1 MYLIAGL
8 GNPGQ
13 QYAGTRHNIGFMMLD
28 HFAEKNNLTF
38 TDSKWK
44 ALVSKAVVWDES
56 VVLLKPQTFMNL
68 SGMAVAQA
76 VNFYKLQ
83 PANIIV
89 IHDDLDMEFGR
100 LKIVSGGGDGG
111 HKGIR
116 SIIEHL
122 GTKNFP
128 RIKIGIGRPPTPV
141 PPDKYVLSTF
151 NSEEK
156 KMIEQKMSLV
166 IEGLRVSLQQGI
178 SAAMTFINQKRSNVI
193 L

>member
-44 ALVSKAVVWDES
+44 ALVSKAVIWDES

-156 KMIEQKMSLV
+156 KMIEQEMSLV
-166 IEGLRVSLQQGI
+166 FEGLRVSLQRGI
-178 SAAMTFINQKRSNVI
+178 SAAMTFINRKRSNVI

>member
-76 VNFYKLQ
+76 VNFYKLP

-178 SAAMTFINQKRSNVI
+178 SAAMTFINRKRSNVI

>member
-28 HFAEKNNLTF
+28 HFVEKNNLTF

-44 ALVSKAVVWDES
+44 ALVSKAVIWDES

-178 SAAMTFINQKRSNVI
+178 SAAMTFINRKRSNVI

>member
-28 HFAEKNNLTF
+28 HFAEKNDLTF

-141 PPDKYVLSTF
+141 PPDKYVLSKF

-166 IEGLRVSLQQGI
+166 FEGLRVSLQQGI

>member
-44 ALVSKAVVWDES
+44 ALVSKAVIWDES

-178 SAAMTFINQKRSNVI
+178 SAAMTFINRKRSNVI